1 MRPRG
6 RRGAQATWSAARGE
20 TPVLSLRTENWV
32 VATNEPDVT
41 GDPSRAGGSGVKES
55 HASFCAWSQLR
66 VGSREPRDR
75 MCACACRR
83 TPVGVRGSPSP
94 RCQPGT
100 RRGGS
105 CRPPRGGPAL
115 RRGRWMS
122 DGPLQPALPPAPTP
136 EGATRTRELWGWG
149 ARARGGFAQVSSG
162 GHRERDLRPQGSEVC
177 LSNLPSSLRPG
188 DGQRATLGC
197 LSSGPQGTEVGQ
209 AVSDRPVLCPLA
221 SVTWKVI
228 LRAPGREAGAVVE
241 RQVLGQTLAW
251 LPRCAQGREGA
262 EALPMPRSS
271 PFWKFLG
278 CRWSQ

>member
-32 VATNEPDVT
+32 VATSEPDVT

-105 CRPPRGGPAL
+105 FRPPRGGPAL

-122 DGPLQPALPPAPTP
+122 DGPLQPALPPRPHAGGSDKDPGAVGLGGKGWRWLCTGKLWRAP
-136 EGATRTRELWGWG
+136 RTRPPT
-149 ARARGGFAQVSSG
+149 SG
-162 GHRERDLRPQGSEVC
+162 R
-177 LSNLPSSLRPG
+177 
-188 DGQRATLGC
+188 
-197 LSSGPQGTEVGQ
+197 
-209 AVSDRPVLCPLA
+209 
-221 SVTWKVI
+221 
-228 LRAPGREAGAVVE
+228 
-241 RQVLGQTLAW
+241 
-251 LPRCAQGREGA
+251 
-262 EALPMPRSS
+262 
-271 PFWKFLG
+271 
-278 CRWSQ
+278 

>member
-55 HASFCAWSQLR
+55 RASFCAWSQLR

-122 DGPLQPALPPAPTP
+122 DGPLQPAPSPAPTP
-136 EGATRTRELWGWG
+136 EGATGTRELWGWG

-177 LSNLPSSLRPG
+177 LSNPPSSLRPG

-197 LSSGPQGTEVGQ
+197 LSSQKGG
-209 AVSDRPVLCPLA
+209 DF
-221 SVTWKVI
+221 
-228 LRAPGREAGAVVE
+228 RAPRNQGGAGGFHQPRPLPSGLCHMEGNTPCAWQGGGSRGREAGPGPDAGMAPAMHT
-241 RQVLGQTLAW
+241 R
-251 LPRCAQGREGA
+251 QGRG
-262 EALPMPRSS
+262 
-271 PFWKFLG
+271 
-278 CRWSQ
+278 

>member
-1 MRPRG
+1 MG
-6 RRGAQATWSAARGE
+6 SRRAARPSAHGASSAWALGSRV
-20 TPVLSLRTENWV
+20 TACAHARV
-32 VATNEPDVT
+32 VARLWAFGGPPHPGVSPGHE
-41 GDPSRAGGSGVKES
+41 GEEAAG
-55 HASFCAWSQLR
+55 H
-66 VGSREPRDR
+66 
-75 MCACACRR
+75 
-83 TPVGVRGSPSP
+83 PVGAP
-94 RCQPGT
+94 RSGGADGCQT
-100 RRGGS
+100 ARS
-105 CRPPRGGPAL
+105 SPPR
-115 RRGRWMS
+115 
-122 DGPLQPALPPAPTP
+122 PPAPTP

-209 AVSDRPVLCPLA
+209 AVSARPILCPLA

-271 PFWKFLG
+271 PFWKFPG